1 MIWDNRG
8 EKIGIT
14 LPDEKG
20 RRSEMNMQQKEE
32 EGGEIEEKSG
42 MGGVGKK
49 HHILLCF
56 GYGWIQ
62 Q

>member
-1 MIWDNRG
+1 
-8 EKIGIT
+8 
-14 LPDEKG
+14 
-20 RRSEMNMQQKEE
+20 MNMQQKEE